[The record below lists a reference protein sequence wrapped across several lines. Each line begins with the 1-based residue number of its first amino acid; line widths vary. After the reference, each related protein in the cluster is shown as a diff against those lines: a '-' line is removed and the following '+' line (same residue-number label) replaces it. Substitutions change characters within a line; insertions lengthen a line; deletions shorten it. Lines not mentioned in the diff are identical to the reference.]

1 MPWVRS
7 LFFRENRPT
16 ASLPTTA
23 GDETFSN
30 MLRIWVYPSPQ
41 NDREPSVQTP
51 RPSADLSWFGRVME
65 PASAPLKPA
74 DIVPVIAGLT
84 NLLKANRFEEVD
96 RLLKLVKVR
105 DAAPEMMVALL
116 RTTYPAHRERLRH
129 WSKLLRE
136 VRAELSARHL
146 DSEKILRG
154 LA

>member
-1 MPWVRS
+1 
-7 LFFRENRPT
+7 
-16 ASLPTTA
+16 
-23 GDETFSN
+23 
-30 MLRIWVYPSPQ
+30 
-41 NDREPSVQTP
+41 
-51 RPSADLSWFGRVME
+51 ME